1 YFETGVIDNAS
12 FSKAAKWLG
21 TGGVKVGRF
30 MSGRGLR
37 TGGLCILKRI
47 IYVRKKLELAQRQ
60 ERYEAEIDAM
70 RDDTDDQQD
79 KLVENAQL
87 RKSYL
92 LKLLWSCSV
101 QAFRNNGEGK
111 SLNGVIAFRNNCE
124 VVMELKNDDNYDES
138 RIEVS
143 GHTNGVGINGETNCF
158 FVWSYMETL
167 LLPDESESII
177 YY

>member
-1 YFETGVIDNAS
+1 MEKNPL
-12 FSKAAKWLG
+12 K
-21 TGGVKVGRF
+21 
-30 MSGRGLR
+30 
-37 TGGLCILKRI
+37 GLCILKRI

-101 QAFRNNGEGK
+101 Q
-111 SLNGVIAFRNNCE
+111 
-124 VVMELKNDDNYDES
+124 
-138 RIEVS
+138 
-143 GHTNGVGINGETNCF
+143 
-158 FVWSYMETL
+158 
-167 LLPDESESII
+167 
-177 YY
+177 